1 MEATFC
7 GNGAGAS
14 YIHDRGGSCVMI
26 EHGDQALLVD
36 CGPGAV
42 RRIQQAGV
50 PYGSIATILIT
61 HLHYDH
67 ALGLA
72 ELFNRFGRF
81 GNDPPRI
88 LGPSGIEDYVETCKK
103 LITVST
109 ASDLLPPHLEKL
121 SGEVVSPAAP
131 GITP

>member
-1 MEATFC
+1 
-7 GNGAGAS
+7 
-14 YIHDRGGSCVMI
+14 MI